1 MSKINISKR
10 HHRPVSLC
18 CALCFLFSI
27 CLSVCMTANVF
38 AQEEP
43 QAVLLLKTDTDAAQT
58 GDTVDLTLKTGD
70 FSHFDGRIRY
80 LPTYLTIT
88 YDSSIFSYEGLTW
101 HADAASI
108 RNHIPTDEEP
118 FWSGNVEITGT
129 GLGENEPVL
138 TLHLRLREEVDE
150 GTAAFRLTNAA
161 VPFGLDMQG
170 KRIMITYEETSIHIR
185 KPLSSDSTLHR
196 LDFGGI
202 PLSPR
207 FDPHIYQYTA
217 SVPHHVLSL
226 PLYYEAAEHAAVRI
240 WGSTDS
246 LSPGENIVRL
256 QVTAQDGSRQE
267 YVVNIIRALPTTLTT
282 QPPDVT
288 ITTVS
293 SSPPAPPSTDTSSPP
308 SSSKPS
314 SAPSS
319 TSSGSSAAPPSGTSA
334 ASSSHTS
341 SSSSFPS
348 QSSSAS
354 HESSSAPDTTASTAT
369 DNQQPSG
376 GQPVDTES
384 KTSSA
389 QAGNTSGSTAT
400 GSSSHTAENRLT
412 FDIRYLPILPL
423 LLLIIAVIFY
433 LVRRSRH
440 DPEPPSDENT

>member
-1 MSKINISKR
+1 
-10 HHRPVSLC
+10 
-18 CALCFLFSI
+18 
-27 CLSVCMTANVF
+27 MTAGVF

-58 GDTVDLTLKTGD
+58 GGTVDLTLKTGD

-88 YDSSIFSYEGLTW
+88 YDSSIFSYAGITW

-138 TLHLRLREEVDE
+138 TLHLRLREDADE

-161 VPFGLDMQG
+161 VPFGLDTQG
-170 KRIMITYEETSIHIR
+170 KRIMMIYEETSIHIR

-226 PLYYEAAEHAAVRI
+226 PLYYEAAEHAAVHI

-267 YVVNIIRALPTTLTT
+267 YVVNIIRAFPTTLTT

-288 ITTVS
+288 TTTTTA
-293 SSPPAPPSTDTSSPP
+293 PAPPSTDTSSPP

-341 SSSSFPS
+341 SSSSSFPS

-369 DNQQPSG
+369 DNQPPSG

-389 QAGNTSGSTAT
+389 QAGNTSDSTAT
-400 GSSSHTAENRLT
+400 GSSSRTAENRLT

-423 LLLIIAVIFY
+423 LLLIMAVIFY